1 MVVVASEQQN
11 NWSIKKP
18 KEKRKKDRI
27 INKINKR
34 ALSETLN
41 AKFNSL
47 KENYCAG
54 AVNK

>member
-1 MVVVASEQQN
+1 VQQN
-11 NWSIKKP
+11 NWSIRKL
-18 KEKRKKDRI
+18 KEKKKKDRI
-27 INKINKR
+27 INKINKK

-41 AKFNSL
+41 AKFSSLL